1 MNDLQTINDIVNES
15 VRNSSYVTV
24 VVSSCVFICYT
35 LIVKLID
42 YYKSKSKNAPLV
54 EMANALRENTINI
67 VRLNSVLD
75 KTLKDAEKKE
85 LRQCERAIEL
95 AFKSFGFRLAQ
106 ECIAVIAHNNIE
118 ENKELI
124 LGNINKI
131 VNTEYYK
138 LYSTL
143 SVYEINEINVA
154 SKLKEEW
161 IKEISDNLIAIIYDG
176 QEPIT
181 RITQINNRLSIYL
194 NEYSTFINNKVFNT

>member
-1 MNDLQTINDIVNES
+1 MNDLQTINEIVNES
-15 VRNSSYVTV
+15 VRSSSYVTV
-24 VVSSCVFICYT
+24 IISSCVFICYT

-42 YYKSKSKNAPLV
+42 YFKAKSRNAPLV
-54 EMANALRENTINI
+54 EIANALRENTTNI

-85 LRQCERAIEL
+85 IRQCEKAIDL
-95 AFKSFGFRLAQ
+95 SFKAFGYRLAQ
-106 ECIAVIAHNNIE
+106 ECIAIIAHNNIE

-124 LGNINKI
+124 LGNINKL

-143 SVYEINEINVA
+143 SIYEINEINVA

-161 IKEISDNLIAIIYDG
+161 IREIAANLIAIIYDG

-181 RITQINNRLSIYL
+181 RITQINNRLSIYI
-194 NEYSTFINNKVFNT
+194 NEYSTFINNKIFNT